1 MPVTPEAMTQALSAI
16 HDVAQSALAD
26 DVPAST
32 KENLEL
38 IMSIAR
44 YGTDVRADSEKSQ
57 ARAKE

>member
-1 MPVTPEAMTQALSAI
+1 MTPEAMTLALSAI

-32 KENLEL
+32 IETLRL

-57 ARAKE
+57 ERAKE